1 MTTDS
6 AALDRPADDDGRM
19 FCYRH
24 PDRETW
30 VRCGRCD
37 QPICT
42 KCAMQGPV
50 GFRCKE
56 CGKLKHDPMTSF
68 TPTQLLL
75 GGLMAIAGGAVVA
88 FIGEQLGFFT
98 IIIGFF
104 GGGLIADIVMRFTGY
119 KRGPV
124 MVTLLLGGIALGTLL
139 GVAGE
144 FWLTNQQIAQAMADA
159 AAATGADP
167 ADVRLTFLDWLQ
179 VSGAWLLISA
189 GAAMAG
195 AWGRLRF

>member
-1 MTTDS
+1 MTTDTAS
-6 AALDRPADDDGRM
+6 LDLPADDDGRM

-56 CGKLKHDPMTSF
+56 CGKLKHDPLTSF
-68 TPTQLLL
+68 TPMQVLL
-75 GGLMAIAGGAVVA
+75 GGLMAIAGGTVVA
-88 FIGEQLGFFT
+88 FIGAQLGFLT
-98 IIIGFF
+98 IIVAFF
-104 GGGLIADIVMRFTGY
+104 GGGLIADVVMRFTGY
-119 KRGPV
+119 KRGPM
-124 MVTLLLGGIALGTLL
+124 MVALLMGGIALGTLL
-139 GVAGE
+139 GAAGD
-144 FWLTNQQIAQAMADA
+144 FWLSSQQMTQAMADA
-159 AAATGADP
+159 AAAAGVDP
-167 ADVRLTFLDWLQ
+167 AELQLTFVDWLQ
-179 VSGAWLLISA
+179 MEGAWLLIAA

>member
-1 MTTDS
+1 MTTEA
-6 AALDRPADDDGRM
+6 AALDVSADDGRL

-50 GFRCKE
+50 GFRCKS
-56 CGKLKHDPMTSF
+56 CGKLKNDPMTSF
-68 TPTQLLL
+68 TSTQVLVA
-75 GGLMAIAGGAVVA
+75 GLISIAGGAIVA
-88 FIGEQLGFFT
+88 FIGGQLGFFT

-104 GGGLIADIVMRFTGY
+104 GGGMIADIVMRFTGY

-124 MVTLLLGGIALGTLL
+124 MATLLLGGIGLGALL
-139 GVAGE
+139 GAAGDY
-144 FWLTNQQIAQAMADA
+144 WLMNAQMAQAMADA
-159 AAATGADP
+159 GAAGE
-167 ADVRLTFLDWLQ
+167 DVGFSFLDWLQ
-179 VSGAWLLISA
+179 IASPWILISA

>member
-1 MTTDS
+1 MTTEATPID
-6 AALDRPADDDGRM
+6 LPAEDDGRM

-50 GFRCKE
+50 GFRCKV
-56 CGKLKHDPMTSF
+56 CGTLKNDPMTSF

-75 GGLMAIAGGAVVA
+75 GGLMAIAGGAIVS
-88 FIGEQLGFFT
+88 FIGAQLGFFT
-98 IIIGFF
+98 IIVAFF
-104 GGGLIADIVMRFTGY
+104 GGGLIADVVMRFTGY

-139 GVAGE
+139 GAGGD
-144 FWLTNQQIAQAMADA
+144 FWLMNQQLSSALAAAGADA
-159 AAATGADP
+159 GADGEP
-167 ADVRLTFLDWLQ
+167 LALTFFDWLQ
-179 VSGAWLLISA
+179 IQGPWLVISA

-195 AWGRLRF
+195 AWGRLRL

>member
-1 MTTDS
+1 MTSDTAS
-6 AALDRPADDDGRM
+6 LDLPADDDGRM

-42 KCAMQGPV
+42 RCAMQGPV

-56 CGKLKHDPMTSF
+56 CGKLKNDPMTSF

-75 GGLMAIAGGAVVA
+75 GGLMAIAGGAIVA
-88 FIGEQLGFFT
+88 FIGGQLGFFT

-144 FWLTNQQIAQAMADA
+144 FWLTNQQIAAAMADA

-167 ADVRLTFLDWLQ
+167 EDVTLTFLDWLQ

-195 AWGRLRF
+195 AWGRLRY